1 MTDPEH
7 YALAMGGGP
16 APGPAVPQE
25 QPRPRAA
32 RTADE
37 PGDDDSIRRVPYEPG
52 PAALTR
58 CGP

>member
-25 QPRPRAA
+25 QPRPRAT

-37 PGDDDSIRRVPYEPG
+37 PGDDDSTRRVPYEPG

>member
-16 APGPAVPQE
+16 APASPPVPGVARAAAVPDTDE
-25 QPRPRAA
+25 DAATPPRSVPLGA
-32 RTADE
+32 
-37 PGDDDSIRRVPYEPG
+37 PGSV
-52 PAALTR
+52 TC